1 MAWGELSRPYS
12 RQLLLP
18 APLPCSA
25 ISLPAPHLSRA
36 RGGCGSWGGGRKPSW
51 GEEETNACIVPCL
64 RHLFPPRDIAQC
76 VPFCAGDAMG
86 SAPSLLQTGGDNKP
100 CFLLLIGGVSV
111 QTSKIT
117 FKMLLIIKKCAL
129 LAIHFHGTIAAFL
142 ERRKASSN
150 ISSLVFRF

>member
-1 MAWGELSRPYS
+1 MGWAEPSL
-12 RQLLLP
+12 QQAAP
-18 APLPCSA
+18 APSPTALLSHQPPSTAPQPCQ
-25 ISLPAPHLSRA
+25 
-36 RGGCGSWGGGRKPSW
+36 GGCGSWGGGRKPSW

-129 LAIHFHGTIAAFL
+129 LAIHFHGTTAAFL